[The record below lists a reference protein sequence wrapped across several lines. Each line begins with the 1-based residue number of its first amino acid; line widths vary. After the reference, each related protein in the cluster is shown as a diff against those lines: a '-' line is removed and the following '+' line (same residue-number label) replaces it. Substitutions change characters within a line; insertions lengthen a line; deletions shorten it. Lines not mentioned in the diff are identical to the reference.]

1 MSRNK
6 KKPVRYQRLFT
17 MCSCYLCK
25 IKELAEKYN
34 LKLDAE
40 AEREKALKR

>member
-1 MSRNK
+1 MK
-6 KKPVRYQRLFT
+6 KKPTRSQRLFT

-34 LKLDAE
+34 LKLAGE
-40 AEREKALKR
+40 TEREKALKK

>member
-1 MSRNK
+1 MK
-6 KKPVRYQRLFT
+6 KKKKQIRYQRLFT

-34 LKLDAE
+34 LKLAGE
-40 AEREKALKR
+40 TEREKALKK